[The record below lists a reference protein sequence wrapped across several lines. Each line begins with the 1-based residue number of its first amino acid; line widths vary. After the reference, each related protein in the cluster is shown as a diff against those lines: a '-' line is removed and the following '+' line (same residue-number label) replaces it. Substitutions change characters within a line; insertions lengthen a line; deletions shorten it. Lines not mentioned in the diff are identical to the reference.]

1 MKYKST
7 ISLLVVAVMAFGLL
21 SGCGN
26 SQAEQTS
33 PTYSAT
39 PELTQTPQ
47 NVLEFD
53 STLENI
59 RVVVDGIVH
68 SFDVQVADGVW
79 YISAAD
85 ATTAFDD
92 SFSEEYVSLI
102 AYAQS
107 VDIRYKQDEVLTAAY
122 FSTYQRYD
130 GTDKINTDLDWSVS
144 EWVDISD
151 TQVFTVNQ
159 DVLSSDLLESAQKAP
174 EVTADNH
181 PVWTGLIFGAEYSGT
196 LVDETE
202 RFQQAADWGF
212 NSVRLN
218 VDFESF
224 FNYDT
229 TQANVTALSL
239 LDKYVAHAIQNNLHM
254 NICLTTL
261 PGRTSS
267 WDSESF
273 TSTGDFDMFINPEK
287 QQIALQIWQVLTERY
302 RDVPSAYLSFT
313 PFWGAFNPDLSTG
326 LGAPEYSF
334 ADIGAFAVDVCDVI
348 HEADEQRLIIVEV
361 DTAGDNPPNTENCR
375 QIMDALG
382 KRSYVLYQFAFGSA
396 HYTYAN
402 ITATE
407 GVHFD
412 NMQHSFSLADY
423 PTVWPSLSPYIIDTT
438 VPGIQE
444 IFSQR
449 PIDWDAEDENK
460 LTLEGLLPAGT
471 ILDLYLA
478 QAYGGSI
485 VIKADGEVVYE
496 ETLEH
501 MVYEQSELVSQY
513 IQYST
518 SDKKISVAL
527 DQDTDYV
534 EICAVGGAFRWA
546 GMDLV
551 LPEKY
556 AAEDWYYISDYDVFL
571 GLAEEVGLTKRLN
584 STVLLWPYEEFDKGR
599 HAVIH
604 DDLSYTTDDI
614 FAEINADILSSSAK
628 ALADLAPNCIIFYE
642 RATFAAVTADSMLSY
657 YDDLLSAMA
666 ENNISWWSNDWY
678 NVMLPPFIYI
688 AGAEGTEYEGWSG
701 QLYVELLQLLQS
713 YQKHR

>member
-33 PTYSAT
+33 PTYST
-39 PELTQTPQ
+39 TSELTQTPQ

-68 SFDVQVADGVW
+68 NFDVQVADGVW

-678 NVMLPPFIYI
+678 NIMLPPFIYI

>member
-33 PTYSAT
+33 PTYST
-39 PELTQTPQ
+39 TSELTQTPQ

-68 SFDVQVADGVW
+68 NFDVQVADGVW

-151 TQVFTVNQ
+151 AQVFTVNQ
-159 DVLSSDLLESAQKAP
+159 DVLSSDLLKSAQKAP

-181 PVWTGLIFGAEYSGT
+181 PVWTGLIFGTEYSGT

-212 NSVRLN
+212 NSVRLK

-239 LDKYVAHAIQNNLHM
+239 LDKCVAHAIQNNLHM

-273 TSTGDFDMFINPEK
+273 TSTGDFDMFINLEK

-348 HEADEQRLIIVEV
+348 HEADEQRLVIVEV

-471 ILDLYLA
+471 ILNLYLA

-642 RATFAAVTADSMLSY
+642 SATFAAVTADSMLSY

-678 NVMLPPFIYI
+678 NIMLPPFIYI

>member
-33 PTYSAT
+33 PTYSTT

-68 SFDVQVADGVW
+68 NFDVQVDDGVW

-151 TQVFTVNQ
+151 AQVFTVNQ
-159 DVLSSDLLESAQKAP
+159 DVLSSDLLKSAQKAP

-181 PVWTGLIFGAEYSGT
+181 PVWNGLIFGAEYSGT

-212 NSVRLN
+212 NSVRLK

-239 LDKYVAHAIQNNLHM
+239 LDKYVAYAIQNNLHM

-287 QQIALQIWQVLTERY
+287 QQIALQIWRVLTERY

-334 ADIGAFAVDVCDVI
+334 ADIGAFAVDICDVI
-348 HEADEQRLIIVEV
+348 HEADEQRLVIVEV

-375 QIMDALG
+375 QIMDTLG

-471 ILDLYLA
+471 ILELYLA

-518 SDKKISVAL
+518 TDKKISVTL
-527 DQDTDYV
+527 EQDTDLV

-642 RATFAAVTADSMLSY
+642 SATFAAVTADSMLSY

-678 NVMLPPFIYI
+678 NIMLPPFIYI

>member
-1 MKYKST
+1 MKRKRM
-7 ISLLVVAVMAFGLL
+7 ISLLLVAVMAFGLL

-26 SQAEQTS
+26 SQAEQTN
-33 PTYSAT
+33 PAYSTT
-39 PELTQTPQ
+39 PELTQTPP
-47 NVLEFD
+47 NLLGFD

-68 SFDVQVADGVW
+68 NFDVQVADGAW
-79 YISAAD
+79 YICAAD
-85 ATTAFDD
+85 AMTAFGD
-92 SFSEEYVSLI
+92 SFSEEYVSLD
-102 AYAQS
+102 AYARS
-107 VDIRYKQDEVLTAAY
+107 ADIRYKQDEVLTAAY
-122 FSTYQRYD
+122 FSTYQDYN
-130 GTDKINTDLDWSVS
+130 GTDKNPINIDWEAS
-144 EWVDISD
+144 EWVNVTDPAAVTINAEIL
-151 TQVFTVNQ
+151 TPE
-159 DVLSSDLLESAQKAP
+159 LLAEASTAP
-174 EVTADNH
+174 EVTVDNH

-202 RFQQAADWGF
+202 RFQQTTDWGF
-212 NSVRLN
+212 NSVRLK

-239 LDKYVAHAIQNNLHM
+239 LDKHVAYAIQNNLHM

-267 WDSESF
+267 WDEETF

-287 QQIALQIWQVLTERY
+287 QETALRLWRVLAERY

-334 ADIGAFAVDVCDVI
+334 ADIGAFAVKICDAI

-382 KRSYVLYQFAFGSA
+382 DRSYVLYQFAFGSA

-407 GVHFD
+407 GAHFD

-438 VPGIQE
+438 VSGIQE

-449 PIDWDAEDENK
+449 PIDWDAEDKNK

-471 ILDLYLA
+471 TLELYLA

-485 VIKADGEVVYE
+485 VIKADGKVVYE
-496 ETLEH
+496 EVLGH
-501 MVYEQSELVSQY
+501 KMYEQSELVSQY

-518 SDKKISVAL
+518 TDKKISVTL
-527 DQDTDYV
+527 EQDTDLV

-551 LPEKY
+551 MPEEY

-571 GLAEEVGLTKRLN
+571 GLAEEIGLTKRLN

-599 HAVIH
+599 HAIIH
-604 DDLSYTTDDI
+604 DDLSYTTDEV

-642 RATFAAVTADSMLSY
+642 SATFAAVTADSMLSY
-657 YDDLLSAMA
+657 YDDLLSTMA

-701 QLYVELLQLLQS
+701 QLYVELLQLLQK
-713 YQKHR
+713 YQSKD

>member
-1 MKYKST
+1 
-7 ISLLVVAVMAFGLL
+7 
-21 SGCGN
+21 
-26 SQAEQTS
+26 
-33 PTYSAT
+33 
-39 PELTQTPQ
+39 
-47 NVLEFD
+47 
-53 STLENI
+53 
-59 RVVVDGIVH
+59 
-68 SFDVQVADGVW
+68 
-79 YISAAD
+79 
-85 ATTAFDD
+85 
-92 SFSEEYVSLI
+92 
-102 AYAQS
+102 
-107 VDIRYKQDEVLTAAY
+107 
-122 FSTYQRYD
+122 
-130 GTDKINTDLDWSVS
+130 
-144 EWVDISD
+144 
-151 TQVFTVNQ
+151 
-159 DVLSSDLLESAQKAP
+159 
-174 EVTADNH
+174 
-181 PVWTGLIFGAEYSGT
+181 
-196 LVDETE
+196 
-202 RFQQAADWGF
+202 
-212 NSVRLN
+212 
-218 VDFESF
+218 
-224 FNYDT
+224 
-229 TQANVTALSL
+229 
-239 LDKYVAHAIQNNLHM
+239 
-254 NICLTTL
+254 
-261 PGRTSS
+261 
-267 WDSESF
+267 
-273 TSTGDFDMFINPEK
+273 
-287 QQIALQIWQVLTERY
+287 
-302 RDVPSAYLSFT
+302 
-313 PFWGAFNPDLSTG
+313 
-326 LGAPEYSF
+326 
-334 ADIGAFAVDVCDVI
+334 
-348 HEADEQRLIIVEV
+348 
-361 DTAGDNPPNTENCR
+361 
-375 QIMDALG
+375 
-382 KRSYVLYQFAFGSA
+382 
-396 HYTYAN
+396 
-402 ITATE
+402 
-407 GVHFD
+407 
-412 NMQHSFSLADY
+412 MQHSFSLADY

-678 NVMLPPFIYI
+678 NIMLPPFIYI